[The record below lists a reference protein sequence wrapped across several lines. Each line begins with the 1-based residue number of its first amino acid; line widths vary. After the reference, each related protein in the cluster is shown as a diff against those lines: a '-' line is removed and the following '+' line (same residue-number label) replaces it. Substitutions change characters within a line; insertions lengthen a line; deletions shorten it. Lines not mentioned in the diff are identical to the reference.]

1 MSLQNIFN
9 RKTAV
14 LLLIIF
20 GVLLAISPAGMRKA
34 TTLSPR
40 EVASSVINKSD
51 HVTAEDLAALII
63 DKDPNLLIVDLRSA
77 EEYNQFHIEGAIN
90 IPLSQLFEE
99 ESLEMLSPDYNIVV
113 YSNGGTHS
121 AQAWVLL
128 KQMGIDCYTLLGG
141 LNYWAE
147 AIMNPEPPDDLA
159 ADSEILQYQFRKSAS
174 GYFKNGN
181 ITIEQDT
188 RESTPPPAPKRT
200 FKRKKK
206 SGDEGC

>member
-1 MSLQNIFN
+1 MNLQDIFN

-14 LLLIIF
+14 LLLIIL

-34 TTLSPR
+34 GTLSPK
-40 EVASSVINKSD
+40 EIGNSVINKSD
-51 HVTAEDLAALII
+51 HISAEDLAALII
-63 DKDPNLLIVDLRSA
+63 DKSPDLLLVDLRPA
-77 EEYNQFHIEGAIN
+77 EEYDQFHIEGAVN
-90 IPLSQLFEE
+90 IPLSQLFER
-99 ESLEMLSPDYNIVV
+99 ESLDMLSPDYTIVL

-147 AIMNPEPPDDLA
+147 AIMNPQPPGDLA

-174 GYFKNGN
+174 GYFNSGGVAA
-181 ITIEQDT
+181 EQDT
-188 RESTPPPAPKRT
+188 KEAPAPSEPKKKIT
-200 FKRKKK
+200 RKKK
-206 SGDEGC
+206 GGDEGC

>member
-1 MSLQNIFN
+1 MSVQNVFN

-14 LLLIIF
+14 LLLLIF
-20 GVLLAISPAGMRKA
+20 GALLAISPAGMRKA

-40 EVASSVINKSD
+40 EVASDVINRSD
-51 HVTAEDLAALII
+51 HITAEELAALII

-90 IPLSQLFEE
+90 IPLSQLFEQ
-99 ESLEMLSPDYNIVV
+99 ESLDMLSPDYNIVV

-128 KQMGIDCYTLLGG
+128 KEMGINCYTLLGG

-174 GYFKNGN
+174 GYFNNGT
-181 ITIEQDT
+181 TIEQET
-188 RESTPPPAPKRT
+188 KESNTPPPAPKRT